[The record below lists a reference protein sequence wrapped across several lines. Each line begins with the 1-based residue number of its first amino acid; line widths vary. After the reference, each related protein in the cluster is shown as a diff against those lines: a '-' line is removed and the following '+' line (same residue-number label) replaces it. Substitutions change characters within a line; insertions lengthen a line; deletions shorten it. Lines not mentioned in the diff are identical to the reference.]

1 MRTSSPA
8 QRIVLYGQ
16 ILHRFRM
23 NVVQDQAQRQYG
35 AIVAQTPWMANLG
48 DKLSRVMNANA
59 SARSKLGQL
68 ERIADEIAAAI
79 SPHSGCKRG
88 CSACCNI
95 SVALS
100 EHEAQRLG
108 ERIGIR
114 PTPPPPEQEQAALER
129 LYFRSPCPFMH
140 DRLCS
145 IYEHRPIAC
154 RLHFSL
160 DVDAYF
166 CQTTLDPADSAV
178 PSVDLS
184 EFWFAYAY
192 LGIQLGSSIGDIRQ
206 FFPAGTTPLATLS
219 KGDP

>member
-1 MRTSSPA
+1 MAT
-8 QRIVLYGQ
+8 QKIVLSGQ
-16 ILHRFRM
+16 ILHRFRL
-23 NVVQDQAQRQYG
+23 NRVRDRAQRQYD
-35 AIVAQTPWMANLG
+35 AIVTASPWMAHLRS
-48 DKLSRVMNANA
+48 KLERTMNANA

-79 SPHSGCKRG
+79 APHSSCEKG

-114 PTPPPPEQEQAALER
+114 PASPPPGQDQADFER
-129 LYFRSPCPFMH
+129 LYFRSACPFMH
-140 DRLCS
+140 DRQCS

-154 RLHFSL
+154 RLHFTL
-160 DVDAYF
+160 DADAYF

-178 PSVDLS
+178 PNVDLS

-192 LGIQLGSSIGDIRQ
+192 LGIQLGSTIGDIRQ
-206 FFPAGTTPLATLS
+206 FFPAGTTPPAPPS
-219 KGDP
+219 KGEP